1 MDRALAVTVVLVVHV
16 AALMLA
22 LRPAPDARVAPAS
35 DAAALE
41 ITWVKRRA
49 APVPD
54 AVVAAPSR
62 SIALDRRV
70 SMPAP
75 VPAPRTQAAAAQPN
89 IDAATRPAASA
100 STAVPISRP
109 LDLRLRL
116 PEATLRFERDP
127 LSRRGPPIEA
137 HQDRMTLQFVDRSLG
152 GTWRRMTQASICSE
166 LRRALRT
173 AGGGADGVIESMREN
188 GCPV

>member
-1 MDRALAVTVVLVVHV
+1 MDRALAVTVALAVHV
-16 AALMLA
+16 AVLMLA
-22 LRPAPDARVAPAS
+22 LRPAPDARIAPAS

-54 AVVAAPSR
+54 PVITAPTR

-109 LDLRLRL
+109 LDLRL
-116 PEATLRFERDP
+116 PEATLRFEHDP
-127 LSRRGPPIEA
+127 LARRGPPIEA
-137 HQDRMTLQFVDRSLG
+137 HQNRMTLQFVDRSLG